1 LVHGK
6 RDHGHNQVDQYRQ
19 GWVDYKCSECIL
31 RNMKVFE
38 QYFTVTVTFLS
49 RVLNTLLV
57 EEVEVCSC
65 LIKNGE
71 DGTG

>member
-1 LVHGK
+1 MVHGK
-6 RDHGHNQVDQYRQ
+6 RDHGHNQVDQYQ
-19 GWVDYKCSECIL
+19 GWVNCESIP

-38 QYFTVTVTFLS
+38 QYFTVTVTFL
-49 RVLNTLLV
+49 RRILNTLLV

-65 LIKNGE
+65 LMRNGE

>member
-1 LVHGK
+1 MVHGK
-6 RDHGHNQVDQYRQ
+6 RDHGHNQVDQYQ
-19 GWVDYKCSECIL
+19 GWVDYKCSESIP

-38 QYFTVTVTFLS
+38 QYFTVTVTFL
-49 RVLNTLLV
+49 RRILNTLLV

-65 LIKNGE
+65 LMRNGE

>member
-6 RDHGHNQVDQYRQ
+6 RDHGHNQVDEYQ
-19 GWVDYKCSECIL
+19 GWVNCECIL
-31 RNMKVFE
+31 RNVEFFE
-38 QYFTVTVTFLS
+38 QYFTVTVTFL
-49 RVLNTLLV
+49 RRICNALLV

-65 LIKNGE
+65 LKRNGE